1 MLAWTGTILLVLLA
15 LSVPVAATLGWLAI
29 TLQNIYS
36 PMPLHL
42 ALGEIVW
49 QNGVEYVLVAI
60 PLFIML
66 GEILLRAG
74 IAERMY
80 GAMVQWLSW
89 LPGGTMHSNIGSCA
103 IFAASSG
110 SSVATAATVGT
121 VAYPE
126 VERRGYNEPLFLG
139 TLAAGGTL
147 GILIPPSIN
156 LIIYG
161 LLTDTSVPQLYLAG
175 FIPGVILA
183 SLFMLTVIIAVRF
196 RPDWGGTPVATSWPE
211 RWRSLPNLLP
221 PIGIFIVVVGSIY
234 AGIATPTEAAS
245 IGVCAALGLAA
256 AFRSLNLTMLREAME
271 GTLRTT
277 AMVMLIIFA
286 ALYLNF
292 VLAAIGMTAQLIAFI
307 DNLGMTPMETLWVII
322 VFYIVLG
329 MFMETLSML
338 ITTTPLIA
346 PILVAMGFDPVW
358 LGILVTLLLET
369 ALITPPVGVNLY
381 IVHGVRKKGS
391 MNDVIVG
398 ASPFVI
404 TMFVMIVILVLFPG
418 IALFLPEMFYRN

>member
-1 MLAWTGTILLVLLA
+1 MLGWTGFILLVLLA
-15 LSVPVAATLGWLAI
+15 LSVPVAATLGWLGLI
-29 TLQNIYS
+29 LETFYS
-36 PMPLHL
+36 IMPLNL

-49 QNGVEYVLVAI
+49 QNAVEYVLVAI
-60 PLFIML
+60 PLFILL

-126 VERRGYNEPLFLG
+126 VARRGYNEPLFLG

-183 SLFMLTVIIAVRF
+183 SLFMLTVLIAVLMK
-196 RPDWGGTPVATSWPE
+196 PEWGGTKVDTSWAK
-211 RWRSLPNLLP
+211 RWAVLPNLWP
-221 PIGIFIVVVGSIY
+221 PLAIFIVVVGSIY

-245 IGVCAALGLAA
+245 VGVVAALILAA
-256 AFRSLNLTMLREAME
+256 SFKTLNLRMLRDAVE
-271 GTLRTT
+271 GT
-277 AMVMLIIFA
+277 
-286 ALYLNF
+286 
-292 VLAAIGMTAQLIAFI
+292 
-307 DNLGMTPMETLWVII
+307 
-322 VFYIVLG
+322 
-329 MFMETLSML
+329 
-338 ITTTPLIA
+338 
-346 PILVAMGFDPVW
+346 
-358 LGILVTLLLET
+358 
-369 ALITPPVGVNLY
+369 
-381 IVHGVRKKGS
+381 
-391 MNDVIVG
+391 
-398 ASPFVI
+398 
-404 TMFVMIVILVLFPG
+404 
-418 IALFLPEMFYRN
+418 